1 MWEGLFLFIGE
12 ALETHTHEHHAVQI
26 IISIDNPFR
35 MKGEG
40 EDWKEFTSLVID
52 SDKPHECIA
61 LNSRIIFISI
71 EPESLLAKQLKDF
84 VKSPYHPLP
93 DTSVNSF
100 ILDLDNKIVNS
111 SPCSV
116 ILSTIQQFINTLTM
130 ATMTQ
135 FQIDDRVKQT
145 IHIIKNSL
153 DKKITLKHLAKE
165 VYLSESRLV
174 HLFKEQVGIP
184 IRKYILWSRLNLA
197 AKQIIEGVDFTQA
210 AHHAGFSDSAHFS
223 RTFTR
228 MFGITPSDIF
238 KNSQNIQAH
247 ICSD

>member
-35 MKGEG
+35 MKVKG
-40 EDWKEFTSLVID
+40 EDWKEFTSLIID
-52 SDKPHECIA
+52 SDQPHECIA
-61 LNSRIIFISI
+61 VNSRVIFISI
-71 EPESLLAKQLKDF
+71 EPESLIAGQLKDF
-84 VKSPYHPLP
+84 IKSPYHSLP
-93 DTSVNSF
+93 NTNVNNF
-100 ILDLDNKIVNS
+100 ILDLENKIANF
-111 SPCSV
+111 SPCNT
-116 ILSTIQQFINTLTM
+116 ILSIIRQFINTLTSS
-130 ATMTQ
+130 TTTH
-135 FQIDDRVKQT
+135 FQIDDRIKQT
-145 IHIIKNSL
+145 IQIIKNSL
-153 DKKITLKHLAKE
+153 DKKITLKQLAKE

-210 AHHAGFSDSAHFS
+210 AHHAGFADSAHFS

-228 MFGITPSDIF
+228 MFGITPSVIF